1 MLDPGRNN
9 IYDFLLPG
17 YAENSSQFSKN
28 QPKVKKGW
36 SIPVGIIWRVCHQG
50 DAPGNQVMKE
60 AGPGHGLPQPLSHSL
75 PRAHGRRSAR
85 RGCYTGGWTAEE
97 WGEPQLASAPRPHSF
112 TWGPS
117 MQFLG
122 GNWCPFSEG
131 SVCFSM
137 VMCASSV
144 EKAMAPHS
152 STLAWK
158 IPWMEE
164 PGRLQSTGSQGVGHD

>member
-75 PRAHGRRSAR
+75 PRAPWQAFCEAWMLHRGVDCRGVGGTPAR
-85 RGCYTGGWTAEE
+85 FCPPPPFFHRGPKYAVP
-97 WGEPQLASAPRPHSF
+97 WGELVS
-112 TWGPS
+112 
-117 MQFLG
+117 L
-122 GNWCPFSEG
+122 
-131 SVCFSM
+131 
-137 VMCASSV
+137 
-144 EKAMAPHS
+144 
-152 STLAWK
+152 
-158 IPWMEE
+158 
-164 PGRLQSTGSQGVGHD
+164 